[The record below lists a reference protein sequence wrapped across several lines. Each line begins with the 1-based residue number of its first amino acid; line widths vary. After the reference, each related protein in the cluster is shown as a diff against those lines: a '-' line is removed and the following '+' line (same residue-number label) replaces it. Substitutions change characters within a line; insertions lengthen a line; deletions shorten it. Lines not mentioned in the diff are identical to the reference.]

1 MTDIKCYEEMKR
13 IRGKDKY
20 PDKEI
25 EEHLLEKIF
34 PKTVD
39 ELALRLSNVTAAFYG
54 FTLKHIGHQCG
65 WDKVDS
71 ISKSLFREL
80 GQLKTVE
87 IQEREVDMPRD
98 TRALAIVLI
107 STIYTSSPEYNFEF
121 LKYTPEETV
130 VRIFGSCR
138 YFRIAKKLNIET
150 HISWPNIIPFF
161 EGVAQQAGVE
171 CKVEMEIRKLEDD
184 GICDYLTR
192 FTLI

>member
-130 VRIFGSCR
+130 VRIFGFMQIFSDC
-138 YFRIAKKLNIET
+138 
-150 HISWPNIIPFF
+150 
-161 EGVAQQAGVE
+161 
-171 CKVEMEIRKLEDD
+171 
-184 GICDYLTR
+184 
-192 FTLI
+192 